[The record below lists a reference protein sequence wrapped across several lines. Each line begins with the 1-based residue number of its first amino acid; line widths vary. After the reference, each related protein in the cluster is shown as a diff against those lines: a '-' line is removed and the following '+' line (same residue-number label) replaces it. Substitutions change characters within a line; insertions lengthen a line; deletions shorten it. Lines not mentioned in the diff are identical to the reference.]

1 MGRQNE
7 KVQTSMSPTPPK
19 MRHRT
24 LGTSGLKV
32 SKICLGT
39 MMFGGPTPETEAQ
52 RIVDHAAEQ
61 GFNFIDTANVYEK
74 GRSEEVVG
82 RVIKTKREHWVLA
95 TKLAQP
101 TGSGPNDR
109 GLSRRHMIAA
119 VDASL
124 QRLGVDHIDIEYIH
138 RVDLSVPWTEVA
150 RTFGDLIQAGKLRHW
165 GLSNVRAWHIPVIA
179 TACRD
184 VGAPLPV
191 VLQPYYNLM
200 NRQPEV
206 EVLPAAK
213 AFNIGVA
220 SYSPIARGVLSG
232 KNQPGSNAP
241 PDTRAG
247 RNDRRLM
254 ETEWRPE
261 SLAIAQQLKAHAEK
275 KGRSLVEFAVAWVL
289 NNQAITA
296 VIAGPRTFEQWT
308 AYSGALD
315 YPWGPDDEALVDT
328 LVKPGHP
335 STPGYSDPGY
345 PIEGRFPGIG

>member
-1 MGRQNE
+1 MP
-7 KVQTSMSPTPPK
+7 PTTPM
-19 MRHRT
+19 MRYRT

-32 SKICLGT
+32 SEICLGS

-52 RIVDHAAEQ
+52 RMADHGVDI
-61 GFNFIDTANVYEK
+61 GVNFIDSANVYEK

-82 RVIKTKREHWVLA
+82 RVIKAKRDHWVLA

-109 GLSRRHMIAA
+109 GLSRRNMIAA

-124 QRLGVDHIDIEYIH
+124 KRLGVDHIDIDYIH
-138 RVDLSVPWTEVA
+138 RVDLKVPWLEVA
-150 RTFGDLIQAGKLRHW
+150 RTFGDLIQSGKLRYW
-165 GLSNVRAWHIPVIA
+165 GISNVRAWHIPVIA

-184 VGAPLPV
+184 ANAPLPV

-213 AFNIGVA
+213 AFDIGVA

-232 KNQPGSNAP
+232 KYQPGSNAP
-241 PDTRAG
+241 PDPRAG

-254 ETEWRPE
+254 ETEWRQE
-261 SLAIAQQLKAHAEK
+261 SLDIAQKLKAHAAK
-275 KGRSLVEFAVAWVL
+275 KGHTLVDFAVAWVL
-289 NNQAITA
+289 NNQAITS
-296 VIAGPRTFEQWT
+296 VIAGPRTFEQWA
-308 AYSGALD
+308 AYPGALT
-315 YPWGPDDEALVDT
+315 YPWGPDDEAIVDT

-335 STPGYSDPGY
+335 STPGYTDPGY
-345 PIEGRFPGIG
+345 PIEGRFPKVG